1 LTTIE
6 GERLRDQV
14 LAGSG
19 HWITTEPDG
28 TFEVD

>member
-1 LTTIE
+1 VS
-6 GERLRDQV
+6 GLRDKV